1 MAGVGLLAGMLT
13 AVAVVLAV
21 VALAPRPTALAVR
34 IRTALEPPTAAD
46 HGSRGTL
53 DRLQRRLM
61 PTDDRLA
68 ADLAVT
74 GTTVEQLLTRR
85 LVWAAGGLVV
95 PAVFWPAG
103 LAALGAP
110 LAAAPV
116 ASLAGAAGGWWL
128 ALHETRDQA
137 AGRRR
142 EMNLAL
148 AAYLQLTS
156 TMIRAGT
163 AEEQALRD
171 AAAAGSGWA
180 FTALQRALDRAVQ
193 SGTSV
198 WHAFDELGA
207 QLGMVELRAL
217 AAELRVA
224 SRQGSSPARTLTT
237 RAASLRD
244 EELSTQLAAAN
255 RAEKKMAAPLVGLGL
270 CVVVFIIFPALAT
283 FIRS

>member
-1 MAGVGLLAGMLT
+1 MVSLGLLAGVLIAAAVVS
-13 AVAVVLAV
+13 AVA
-21 VALAPRPTALAVR
+21 ALAPRPVALADR
-34 IRTALEPPTAAD
+34 IRGALSAAPAAD
-46 HGSRGTL
+46 GHGRSRL
-53 DRLQRRLM
+53 ARIRQRLT
-61 PTDDRLA
+61 PVDDRLA
-68 ADLAVT
+68 ADLTVT
-74 GTTVEQLLTRR
+74 GTSVEQLLSRR
-85 LVWAAGGLVV
+85 LLWAACG
-95 PAVFWPAG
+95 AVMPVLFWPAG

-110 LAAAPV
+110 LAAAP
-116 ASLAGAAGGWWL
+116 AAGLIGGAAGWWL

-137 AGRRR
+137 VKRRR
-142 EMNLAL
+142 EMSLAL

-180 FTALQRALDRAVQ
+180 FTALQRALERAVQ

-198 WHAFDELGA
+198 WQSFDELGA

-217 AAELRVA
+217 AAELRIA
-224 SRQGSSPARTLTT
+224 SRQGSSPARALTA

-244 EELSTQLAAAN
+244 EELATELAAAN
-255 RAEKKMAAPLVGLGL
+255 RAEKQMAAPLVGLGL

-283 FIRS
+283 FLGT

>member
-1 MAGVGLLAGMLT
+1 MLGLGLLAGVLT
-13 AVAVVLAV
+13 AVAVVLTV
-21 VALAPRPTALAVR
+21 VALAPRPTALAAR
-34 IRTALEPPTAAD
+34 IRTALEPSTAAG
-46 HGSRGTL
+46 HASRRRL

-74 GTTVEQLLTRR
+74 GGTIEQLTTRR
-85 LVWAAGGLVV
+85 LMWGVGGLLV
-95 PAVFWPAG
+95 PVVFWPAG
-103 LAALGAP
+103 LTALGAP

-116 ASLAGAAGGWWL
+116 AALAGAAGGWWL

-137 AGRRR
+137 VRRRR

-171 AAAAGSGWA
+171 SAAAGSGWS

-193 SGTSV
+193 SGTSA
-198 WHAFDELGA
+198 WQAFDELGE

-237 RAASLRD
+237 RSASLRD
-244 EELSTQLAAAN
+244 EELATQLAAAN